1 MIFHKAPVGS
11 RNHKKV
17 FYIEGQIVS
26 QTVLA
31 KLVSKRTALM
41 CKPRSR
47 VLLVNMK
54 REQLNLSLAL
64 RQWKPAK
71 QRANDIQRVQLS
83 RKQLGDFSLYLP
95 SPVEFNRVV
104 QSLSGSLSILHQLF
118 FGHKVHQEQTFF
130 QVQWCKHRL
139 LFYQLCKGSKCL
151 AIYSNKTINQS
162 VSLFTRAS
170 LQVH

>member
-1 MIFHKAPVGS
+1 MLFFSRYFLCITLLFLQDVGKLVNILMIFHKAPVGS

-31 KLVSKRTALM
+31 KLVS
-41 CKPRSR
+41 R

-71 QRANDIQRVQLS
+71 
-83 RKQLGDFSLYLP
+83 
-95 SPVEFNRVV
+95 
-104 QSLSGSLSILHQLF
+104 
-118 FGHKVHQEQTFF
+118 
-130 QVQWCKHRL
+130 
-139 LFYQLCKGSKCL
+139 
-151 AIYSNKTINQS
+151 
-162 VSLFTRAS
+162 
-170 LQVH
+170 

>member
-1 MIFHKAPVGS
+1 MFFFSHYFLCITLLFLQDVGKLVNILMIFHKAPVGS

-71 QRANDIQRVQLS
+71 
-83 RKQLGDFSLYLP
+83 
-95 SPVEFNRVV
+95 
-104 QSLSGSLSILHQLF
+104 
-118 FGHKVHQEQTFF
+118 
-130 QVQWCKHRL
+130 
-139 LFYQLCKGSKCL
+139 
-151 AIYSNKTINQS
+151 
-162 VSLFTRAS
+162 
-170 LQVH
+170 